1 MGPVI
6 VAMSCLCLLFFLY
19 QFYKLF
25 DQRRDQHCYLVHYVC
40 HKPSDDRKMDTKF
53 CGNVVA
59 RNKNL
64 GHPEYKFLL
73 RVIVS
78 SGIGEET
85 FGPRNIFACRENSPT
100 LQDGILEMEEFF
112 IDTLDQLFRKTGV
125 SLQEIDVLVVNVSLL
140 APVPSLTTMIIN
152 HYKMRDDIKSFN
164 LTGMGCSASLIS
176 INLVQNISKSHKN
189 AFALVVARG
198 CSILLT
204 NKRAFKNRA
213 KLRLKCLVLTHLG
226 ASDEAH
232 TCCMEK
238 EDSEGRHGVYI
249 GRNLPKMA
257 TLAFT
262 RNIAGIA
269 KKALPLKELILY
281 IMLKYTRKLATL
293 NLKTG
298 LDHFCLHAGGVI
310 LIEGVKTSLGLS
322 KHDVEPSRMT
332 LHRFGNTSSSS
343 IWYVLGYME
352 AKKRLKRGDKVW
364 MIGFGSGFKCN
375 SCVCEVMRDLADGN
389 VWGDTIDGYPPKSI
403 ANPSMEQYGWINQE
417 KLMVKNWIDV
427 YEELNV
433 YCLGG
438 NKKV

>member
-112 IDTLDQLFRKTGV
+112 IDTLDQ
-125 SLQEIDVLVVNVSLL
+125 
-140 APVPSLTTMIIN
+140 
-152 HYKMRDDIKSFN
+152 DDIKSFN

-176 INLVQNISKSHKN
+176 INLVQNIFKSHKN
-189 AFALVVARG
+189 AFALVVASESNAPNWYSGNNKSMILANCLFHSGG

-213 KLRLKCLVLTHLG
+213 KLRLKCLVRAHLG
-226 ASDEAH
+226 A
-232 TCCMEK
+232 MK
-238 EDSEGRHGVYI
+238 GGIRHGVYI
-249 GRNLPKMA
+249 GPNLPKMA

-262 RNIAGIA
+262 KNIAGIA
-269 KKALPLKELILY
+269 KKALPLKGLILY
-281 IMLKYTRKLATL
+281 IVLKYTRKLATL

-322 KHDVEPSRMT
+322 EHDVKPSRMT
-332 LHRFGNTSSSS
+332 LHCFGNTSSSS

-375 SCVCEVMRDLADGN
+375 SCMWEVTRDLADGN
-389 VWGDTIDGYPPKSI
+389 VW
-403 ANPSMEQYGWINQE
+403 
-417 KLMVKNWIDV
+417 
-427 YEELNV
+427 
-433 YCLGG
+433 
-438 NKKV
+438 